1 MLEDVERREQDQDE
15 LVARAYAHGD
25 QHVIK
30 FTEACLHRHALGAS
44 PAGYVSDPA
53 TSVGRDA
60 KE

>member
-1 MLEDVERREQDQDE
+1 MLEECRTREQDQDE

-53 TSVGRDA
+53 ISVGREP